1 MPSSR
6 VMERSTVNT
15 LPARATAAPR
25 GIVAEE
31 KERRVVE
38 GAGVEEAVG
47 RNAKVVV
54 GKSRRRATARVRRRR
69 GWGVDG
75 GILSCVLWREGREV
89 DK

>member
-1 MPSSR
+1 
-6 VMERSTVNT
+6 

-47 RNAKVVV
+47 KNAKVVV

-69 GWGVDG
+69 RGWGVDG
-75 GILSCVLWREGREV
+75 GILSVCVVERGEGG
-89 DK
+89 